1 MVCLTT
7 RTLITRGESV
17 TTPLSVEQGLD
28 VRDAFVKVFII
39 YALKS
44 CLNPNTE
51 LRCCELLPRGYGWMF
66 YTYIDSNQCKPH
78 QQKLTKYVRRVV
90 SDL

>member
-28 VRDAFVKVFII
+28 VRDAFIKVLIF
-39 YALKS
+39 YSRKEQ
-44 CLNPNTE
+44 PN
-51 LRCCELLPRGYGWMF
+51 RGKCGDVLL
-66 YTYIDSNQCKPH
+66 
-78 QQKLTKYVRRVV
+78 
-90 SDL
+90 